1 MPQQF
6 PTPQDAEDAYYDA
19 IEEGDL
25 DAMLAVWEQSDDVA
39 CLLPMQ
45 PLAQGHGMMR
55 EVWSALL
62 QSAGKVD
69 IEVLHSSWV
78 ESGDIA
84 IHYLREKV
92 NVPGQPQQQPPIYA
106 TNIYRK
112 SGDGWHMI
120 LHQNSP
126 AAPPPGM
133 MPGMPPQ

>member
-1 MPQQF
+1 MPQEF
-6 PTPQDAEDAYYDA
+6 ATPQDAEDAYYDA
-19 IEEGDL
+19 IEDGDL
-25 DAMLAVWEQSDDVA
+25 NAMLAVWETSEDIV

-45 PLAQGHGMMR
+45 PLVQGQGKIR
-55 EVWSALL
+55 EAWGQLL
-62 QSAGKVD
+62 QSGVKVD
-69 IEVLHSSWV
+69 IEVLHLHWIQT
-78 ESGDIA
+78 DDLA

-92 NVPGQPQQQPPIYA
+92 NLPDQPQQQPPIYA

-112 SGDGWHMI
+112 DGSGWHMI

>member
-1 MPQQF
+1 MSQEF
-6 PTPQDAEDAYYDA
+6 ATPQDAEDAYYDA
-19 IEEGDL
+19 IEDGDL
-25 DAMLAVWEQSDDVA
+25 SAMLAVWETSDDVV

-45 PLAQGHGMMR
+45 PLVQGHGKIR
-55 EVWSALL
+55 EAWGPLL
-62 QSAGKVD
+62 QSDVKVD
-69 IEVLHSSWV
+69 IEVLHFHWI
-78 ESGDIA
+78 EAGDLA

-92 NVPGQPQQQPPIYA
+92 NIPDQPQQQPPIYA

-112 SGDGWHMI
+112 DGSGWHMI

>member
-1 MPQQF
+1 MLQEF
-6 PTPQDAEDAYYDA
+6 ATPQDAEDAYYDA
-19 IEEGDL
+19 IEDGDL
-25 DAMLAVWEQSDDVA
+25 SAMLAVWETSDDVV

-45 PLAQGHGMMR
+45 PLVQGHGKIR
-55 EVWSALL
+55 EAWGPLL
-62 QSAGKVD
+62 QSDVKVD
-69 IEVLHSSWV
+69 IEVLHFHWI
-78 ESGDIA
+78 EAGDLA

-92 NVPGQPQQQPPIYA
+92 NIPDQPQQQPPIYA

-112 SGDGWHMI
+112 DGSGWHMI

>member
-1 MPQQF
+1 MPQEF
-6 PTPQDAEDAYYDA
+6 ATPQDAEDAYYDA

-25 DAMLAVWEQSDDVA
+25 DAMLAVWEKSDDIA
-39 CLLPMQ
+39 CLLPMA
-45 PLAQGHGMMR
+45 PLAQGHGKMT
-55 EVWSALL
+55 EVWGPLL
-62 QSAGKVD
+62 QSGTKVD
-69 IEVLHSSWV
+69 IEVLHLHWV
-78 ESGDIA
+78 EAGDIA
-84 IHYLREKV
+84 IHYLRERV
-92 NVPGQPQQQPPIYA
+92 NVPGQPQQQPPIYC